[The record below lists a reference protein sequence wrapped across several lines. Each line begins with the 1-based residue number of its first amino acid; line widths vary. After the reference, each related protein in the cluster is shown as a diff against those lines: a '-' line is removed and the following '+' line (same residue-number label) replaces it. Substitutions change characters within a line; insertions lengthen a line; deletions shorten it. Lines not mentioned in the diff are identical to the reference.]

1 MSKLRGHGATLTL
14 MSAPLELLERY
25 RRGFVSGDVGAL
37 VACFTFPLQVVS
49 VGAAEAPITI
59 VQADQWPGVL
69 QGLLGA
75 YRRLGV
81 TDCVRVAVQVTQPM
95 EAVAIVGVQW
105 ELRRGAGEPVYDFTA
120 VYTLV
125 LTQGCLQI
133 AAIAHDELPKMQ
145 AALQAI

>member
-1 MSKLRGHGATLTL
+1 

-25 RRGFVSGDVGAL
+25 RTGFASGDVGAL

-49 VGAAEAPITI
+49 VGEAEASITI

-75 YRRLGV
+75 YKRLGV
-81 TDCVRVAVQVTQPM
+81 TDCVPVAVEATQPM
-95 EAVAIVGVQW
+95 AAVAVVRVQW
-105 ELRRGAGEPVYDFTA
+105 ELRREVRERVYDFTA

-125 LTQGCLQI
+125 LTQGRLQI
-133 AAIAHDELPKMQ
+133 AAIAHDELAKMQ
-145 AALQAI
+145 AALRAV